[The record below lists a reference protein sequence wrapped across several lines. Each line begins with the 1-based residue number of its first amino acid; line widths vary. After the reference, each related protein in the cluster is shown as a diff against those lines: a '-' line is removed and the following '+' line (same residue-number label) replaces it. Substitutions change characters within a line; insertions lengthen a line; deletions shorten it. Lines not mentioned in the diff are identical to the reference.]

1 MNPGLV
7 FWTAA
12 FVNLGIVCAMA
23 VLGVRCARRG
33 EIARH
38 RQAMKLA
45 SWLVVA
51 FLLSYV
57 LKVVMIGREDMARW
71 SSLDL
76 WLLRIHEL
84 FVLVMLIA
92 GGIAWIQSRRLVA
105 TRSVTRD
112 PRDPEADPGV
122 LRRHRRA
129 GWTAVLSALAGFA
142 LAGAVLAGM
151 YARAS
156 AGQAG

>member
-7 FWTAA
+7 YWTAA
-12 FVNLGIVCAMA
+12 LVNLGIVCAMA
-23 VLGVRCARRG
+23 VFGVRCVRRG

-57 LKVVMIGREDMARW
+57 LKVVMIGREDMSRW
-71 SSLDL
+71 STAEL
-76 WLLRIHEL
+76 WVLRVHEL

-92 GGIAWIQSRRLVA
+92 GGIAWLQSRRLVA

-112 PRDPEADPGV
+112 PRDPEAEPDV
-122 LRRHRRA
+122 LRRHKRA
-129 GWTAVLSALAGFA
+129 GWTAVLSAIAGFA
-142 LAGAVLAGM
+142 LAGVVLGGM
-151 YARAS
+151 YARAAS
-156 AGQAG
+156 G